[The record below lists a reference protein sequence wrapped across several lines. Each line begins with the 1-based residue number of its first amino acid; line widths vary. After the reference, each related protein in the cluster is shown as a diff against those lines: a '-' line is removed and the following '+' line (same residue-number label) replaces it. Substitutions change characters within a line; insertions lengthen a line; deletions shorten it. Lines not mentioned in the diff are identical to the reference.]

1 MKHSILCVD
10 DELDNV
16 EALERLFRKKYQVY
30 KATSG
35 EEALKILAQHP
46 VTVIIS
52 DQRMPNMMGVE
63 FLTKST
69 VTHPDAIRILLT
81 GYTDINS
88 VIAAINSGQIYR
100 YVTKPWDSVDLE
112 NAIDKAVERYEVG
125 AELKEKNKALALAY
139 NELKSLDK
147 AKSDFMMLVNHE
159 LKTPLTAIMSFSDL
173 LKETTLDA
181 DQSKFL
187 SRIQS
192 STGRLEA
199 LVNDVLEFLS
209 AESHLTPVKKV
220 KLNSKLIEAMVP
232 PTLGALLQKNKLSLK
247 FDIETATFLADEK
260 ILRNLFSRLLEN
272 AAKFAEPSSEILVSA
287 KTLASGKNKILKIDI
302 QNQGPNIKP
311 EKIQNLL
318 KHFTLNENAFNHST
332 GNGLG
337 LSISQAL
344 LKLHGSPLT
353 FESSDH
359 TITISFQFDLA

>member
-35 EEALKILAQHP
+35 EEALKILAEHP

-52 DQRMPNMMGVE
+52 DQRMPSMTGVE
-63 FLTKST
+63 FLTKSFA
-69 VTHPDAIRILLT
+69 VVPDAIRILLT

-112 NAIDKAVERYEVG
+112 NAIDKAVERYEIG
-125 AELKEKNKALALAY
+125 AELKQKNIALHQA
-139 NELKSLDK
+139 NIELKSLDK

-173 LKETTLDA
+173 LKETKLDD

-192 STGRLEA
+192 STARLEG

-209 AESHLTPVKKV
+209 AESHLTPVKKT
-220 KLNSKLIEAMVP
+220 KLNTKIIEAMKP
-232 PTLGALLQKNKLSLK
+232 FKFDEHLKKKNLSLL
-247 FDIETATFLADEK
+247 FECETGSFSADEK
-260 ILRNLFSRLLEN
+260 IVRNVLSRLLEN
-272 AAKFAEPSSEILVSA
+272 AAKFADPSSEIKLSA
-287 KTLASGKNKILKIDI
+287 KSKGKSFEISV
-302 QNQGPNIKP
+302 QNQAPNITP
-311 EKIQNLL
+311 EKISTLI
-318 KHFTLNENAFNHST
+318 KSFTLNEDAFHHSS
-332 GNGLG
+332 GYGLG
-337 LSISQAL
+337 LSICQAL
-344 LKLHGSPLT
+344 LKLHDSSIK
-353 FESSDH
+353 FESEH
-359 TITISFQFDLA
+359 HEVRVSFHLDSV